1 MGLGADPGPNP
12 VQRTVI
18 VADAA
23 LSSPA
28 APPPPHP
35 FDVLLR
41 LDQRSR
47 ERTPV
52 KDTGAQLS
60 EIRGRLALRL
70 ASWNLLFSMD
80 DVAEIIPVPRVITRV
95 PGVKR
100 WLLGIANLRGK
111 VISVS
116 DLRDFLIDRPT
127 TRLPGSQIV
136 VLRSAEWDYGLLVD
150 EIIGMRHFGPQHRL
164 PSLET
169 LEANL
174 RPYVI
179 EVFLH
184 ENLHWLAFDTVK
196 LLTDQRFL
204 NAAN

>member
-1 MGLGADPGPNP
+1 M
-12 VQRTVI
+12 
-18 VADAA
+18 ADAA
-23 LSSPA
+23 I
-28 APPPPHP
+28 PPPKASPPSHP
-35 FDVLLR
+35 FDMLLW
-41 LDQRSR
+41 LDQRIR

-52 KDTGAQLS
+52 KETGAQLS

-70 ASWNLLFSMD
+70 AGWNLLFSMD
-80 DVAEIIPVPRVITRV
+80 DVAEIIPVPRIITRV

-116 DLRDFLIDRPT
+116 DLRDFLIERPT

-136 VLRSAEWDYGLLVD
+136 VLRSGEWDYGLLVD

-164 PSLET
+164 PSLDA

-179 EVFLH
+179 EAFLN
-184 ENLHWLAFDTVK
+184 ENLHWLAFNTGK
-196 LLTDQRFL
+196 LLTDDRFL

>member
-1 MGLGADPGPNP
+1 M
-12 VQRTVI
+12 
-18 VADAA
+18 ADAA

-28 APPPPHP
+28 APPSPHP